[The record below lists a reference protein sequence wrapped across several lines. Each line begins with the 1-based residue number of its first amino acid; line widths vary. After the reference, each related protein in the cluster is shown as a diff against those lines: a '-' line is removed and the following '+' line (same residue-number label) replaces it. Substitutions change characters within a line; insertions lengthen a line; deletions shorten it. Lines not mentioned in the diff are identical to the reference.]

1 MPTRRSSDATRNLL
15 AFGHATT
22 AFSLRRSHQPPM
34 RRLSVR
40 DLAKWTPADL
50 SAELFSRI
58 THQRELLERARA
70 ANSGAGPTVPPAL
83 APAFAKVERGWNKAA
98 AASSDADALQEME
111 DGAAATVDEV
121 RKLPTRGH
129 PSDQDLLRT
138 TFEAV
143 VGHRALV
150 QAAAMARAEAPLLLP
165 AKELG
170 DLISDSI
177 DDARAFCREKHG
189 DSPEARVMRV
199 TPSRTSSADST
210 AADDGVL
217 LAPFVAFSLHE
228 LLKNAMGAHVR
239 YAGADKLDRLP
250 PIAVRYG
257 MIGGGGEAF
266 VSVSDCGGGLHGGHT
281 PEEALTFLHTTN
293 PEREPTYTYSRNF
306 GSPFEGLGVG
316 LPLAALH
323 AQYLGGAFH
332 LHNIGGNAPGVHG
345 AFTFDTSGNASEPEL
360 SFLDVGWLQKNAS

>member
-1 MPTRRSSDATRNLL
+1 MLRDACVIGLCAVL
-15 AFGHATT
+15 AHLFLVVVISQATT
-22 AFSLRRSHQPPM
+22 SPAHQFAAPPP
-34 RRLSVR
+34 RPKR
-40 DLAKWTPADL
+40 
-50 SAELFSRI
+50 AE
-58 THQRELLERARA
+58 TARAR
-70 ANSGAGPTVPPAL
+70 
-83 APAFAKVERGWNKAA
+83 
-98 AASSDADALQEME
+98 
-111 DGAAATVDEV
+111 
-121 RKLPTRGH
+121 
-129 PSDQDLLRT
+129 
-138 TFEAV
+138 
-143 VGHRALV
+143 
-150 QAAAMARAEAPLLLP
+150 
-165 AKELG
+165 
-170 DLISDSI
+170 
-177 DDARAFCREKHG
+177 DDA
-189 DSPEARVMRV
+189 P
-199 TPSRTSSADST
+199 
-210 AADDGVL
+210 ADDGVL

-345 AFTFDTSGNASEPEL
+345 AFTFDTSGNASEPEW
-360 SFLDVGWLQKNAS
+360 SFLDVGGLKKNES